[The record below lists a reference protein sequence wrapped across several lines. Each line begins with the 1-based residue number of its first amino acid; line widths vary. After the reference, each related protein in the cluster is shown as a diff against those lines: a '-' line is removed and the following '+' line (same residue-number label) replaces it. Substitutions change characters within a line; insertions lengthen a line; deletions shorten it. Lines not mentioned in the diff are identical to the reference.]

1 MGDLAPGDTIDQYRI
16 DAVLARSGMA
26 TIFRARDEQTGRVVV
41 LKVPHLQY
49 KSDIVFNERFHRE
62 EEIGVRL
69 HHPAVIRVLKPK
81 EQTRVYIPLEY
92 VHGELLRDRLHR
104 EGSLPIDDAVHIAIR
119 ISDAL
124 RYLHDHGV
132 VHRDLKPENLML
144 TLDGGIKI
152 MDFGIAL
159 DTTGRRM
166 TWSGLSQGVGTPDYM
181 APEQIKGRRGDART
195 DLYSL
200 GVILY
205 EMLTG
210 QVPFHADNVYAGMR
224 AKVEDLPVPPRR
236 LRPEIPPALEEVV
249 LHALE
254 PDPANRFE
262 TAFEM
267 REALAHPGSVVSRTR
282 AGRRQPPSHGPRWAR
297 RIAIVVGSLVAWFAF
312 MTILSRLAGSR

>member
-1 MGDLAPGDTIDQYRI
+1 MGDLAPGDTVDQYRI

-49 KSDIVFNERFHRE
+49 ESDIVFNERFRRE
-62 EEIGVRL
+62 EEIGLRL

-81 EQTRVYIPLEY
+81 EKTRVYIPLEY
-92 VHGELLRDRLHR
+92 VHGELLRDRLQR

-119 ISDAL
+119 IGDAL
-124 RYLHDHGV
+124 RYLHDHDV
-132 VHRDLKPENLML
+132 VHRDLKPENIML

-159 DTTGRRM
+159 DTTQRRM

-181 APEQIKGRRGDART
+181 APEQIKGQRGDART
-195 DLYSL
+195 DLYGL

-210 QVPFHADNVYAGMR
+210 KVPFHADNIYAAMR
-224 AKVEDLPVPPRR
+224 AKVEELPVPPRQF
-236 LRPEIPPALEEVV
+236 RPEIPPALEEVV

-254 PDPANRFE
+254 PDPAKRFE
-262 TAFEM
+262 SAFEM
-267 REALAHPGSVVSRTR
+267 REALAHPGSVVTRTR
-282 AGRRQPPSHGPRWAR
+282 AARKAMPAQRPRWAR
-297 RIAIVVGSLVAWFAF
+297 TLLIVVGSLLGWVAF
-312 MTILSRLAGSR
+312 MSILSWLAG

>member
-1 MGDLAPGDTIDQYRI
+1 MGDLAPGDTVDQYRI

-49 KSDIVFNERFHRE
+49 ESDIVFNERFHRE
-62 EEIGVRL
+62 EEIGLRL

-81 EQTRVYIPLEY
+81 EKTRVYIPLEY
-92 VHGELLRDRLHR
+92 VHGELLRDRLQR

-119 ISDAL
+119 IGDAL

-132 VHRDLKPENLML
+132 VHRDLKPENVML

-159 DTTGRRM
+159 DTTQRRM

-181 APEQIKGRRGDART
+181 APEQIKGHRGDART
-195 DLYSL
+195 DLYGL

-210 QVPFHADNVYAGMR
+210 KVPFHADNIYAAMR
-224 AKVEDLPVPPRR
+224 AKVEELPVPPRR
-236 LRPEIPPALEEVV
+236 LRPEIPTALEEVV

-254 PDPANRFE
+254 PDPAKRFE
-262 TAFEM
+262 SAFEM
-267 REALAHPGSVVSRTR
+267 REALAHPGSVVTRTR
-282 AGRRQPPSHGPRWAR
+282 AARKAMPAHRPGWAR
-297 RIAIVVGSLVAWFAF
+297 TALIVLGSLLGWVAF
-312 MTILSRLAGSR
+312 MVVLSWLAG